1 MKTQMQLKEN
11 KQINADQ
18 QSFLREIA
26 KYMKFYSKRYKLN
39 INKELSNINKFKNI
53 FRKVNSRILQ
63 VVMDH

>member
-26 KYMKFYSKRYKLN
+26 KYMKFYSKHYNLK
-39 INKELSNINKFKNI
+39 
-53 FRKVNSRILQ
+53 RIHFLIETNE
-63 VVMDH
+63 MT